1 MANIITVINC
11 VGPILSV
18 GNLIPQLYKT
28 YKTKD
33 VNGISIHS
41 LYISTIAYTVW
52 LYYAYYFNLI
62 PLLIT
67 EIFCICIQLG
77 RIVLHNKYKKKEDS
91 LFKSL
96 FK

>member
-33 VNGISIHS
+33 VHGISIYS
-41 LYISTIAYTVW
+41 LYLSTIAYTVW
-52 LYYAYYFNLI
+52 LYYAFYYGLI
-62 PLLIT
+62 PLMIT
-67 EIFCICIQLG
+67 EIFCIIIQLI
-77 RIVLHNKYKKKEDS
+77 RILLHKRYKKKEEP
-91 LFKSL
+91 LF
-96 FK
+96 

>member
-1 MANIITVINC
+1 MPDIISIINC

-18 GNLIPQLYKT
+18 GNLVPQLYKT

-41 LYISTIAYTVW
+41 LYISAIAYTVW
-52 LYYAYYFNLI
+52 LYYAYYFGLV
-62 PLLIT
+62 PLMIT

-77 RIVLHNKYKKKEDS
+77 RIVLHKRYKKKNEPM
-91 LFKSL
+91 F
-96 FK
+96 